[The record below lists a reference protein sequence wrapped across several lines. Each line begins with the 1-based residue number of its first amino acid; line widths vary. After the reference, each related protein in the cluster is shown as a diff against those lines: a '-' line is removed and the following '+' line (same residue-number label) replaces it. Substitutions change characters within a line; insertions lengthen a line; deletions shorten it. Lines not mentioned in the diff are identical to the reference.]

1 MGDEGYLCGCN
12 FSGVAFN
19 LASIRLYLSCAQR
32 LSIFLLGESPKQ
44 AFVSKVDLAFNILSS
59 MKFINGKLIDVGY
72 NHDIP
77 LLLSY
82 EGKLR
87 PKVKAI
93 PDVEIN
99 DLGVFCLNITFKI
112 TVSTVAFN
120 SINKY
125 IGEYNFEIENDG
137 LPLKEDKQFILT
149 HVKTGLLYALG
160 RFSGNNTNFVNEVW
174 SLINLTQTI
183 EKILSCLVRLGY
195 YSY

>member
-1 MGDEGYLCGCN
+1 
-12 FSGVAFN
+12 
-19 LASIRLYLSCAQR
+19 
-32 LSIFLLGESPKQ
+32 
-44 AFVSKVDLAFNILSS
+44 